1 MSYCY
6 NNNEEIK
13 KRKKT
18 VFIHNIKIFYVSI

>member
-1 MSYCY
+1 MSYYY

-18 VFIHNIKIFYVSI
+18 VFIHNIKIFYVSV